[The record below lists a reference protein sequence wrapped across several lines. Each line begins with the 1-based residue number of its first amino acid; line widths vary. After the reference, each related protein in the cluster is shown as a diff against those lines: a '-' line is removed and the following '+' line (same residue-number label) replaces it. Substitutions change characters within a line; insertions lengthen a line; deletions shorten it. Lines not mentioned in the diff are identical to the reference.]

1 MAEII
6 KLDGTIPE
14 ESDGLRLDQAL
25 AQLFPDFSRGQLSK
39 WIKAG
44 DVLLND
50 NVPKPRDKVREGDN
64 VIINAE
70 LQVQDEQWLAEKI
83 ELDIVYEDDHVLIL
97 NKPAGMVVHPG
108 SGNYLYLKYTY
119 NAAQNGAEARGG
131 EATIACRFGEMRSA
145 VGRPQRRWRRRSS
158 RISA

>member
-44 DVLLND
+44 DVLLNE
-50 NVPKPRDKVREGDN
+50 VTPKPRDKVRVGDN

-70 LQVQDEQWLAEKI
+70 LQVQDEQWQAVLDNNLSATFYYCRAAAKAMLRTGGSIINISSVVGIRGNAGQVNYSASGIRKEFPSARKI
-83 ELDIVYEDDHVLIL
+83 TI
-97 NKPAGMVVHPG
+97 G
-108 SGNYLYLKYTY
+108 
-119 NAAQNGAEARGG
+119 AAR
-131 EATIACRFGEMRSA
+131 
-145 VGRPQRRWRRRSS
+145 
-158 RISA
+158 